1 MLFTIAC
8 VVPTADKIHLSP
20 CFSFQPI
27 IQPRTQSYLT
37 SPLNRECGKFFTRKI
52 AMNVKS
58 KMTFRNGTWYGV
70 RNDLRNEKKIK
81 KTLRYIKPEY
91 IYGHRSCVLD
101 ARNQLII
108 ISYYLICDRNR
119 E

>member
-1 MLFTIAC
+1 MQFTIAC
-8 VVPTADKIHLSP
+8 VVPTAHKIHLSP

-58 KMTFRNGTWYGV
+58 KMTFRNGMWHGV
-70 RNDLRNEKKIK
+70 RNDLRNEKK
-81 KTLRYIKPEY
+81 Y
-91 IYGHRSCVLD
+91 
-101 ARNQLII
+101 
-108 ISYYLICDRNR
+108 
-119 E
+119 